1 MARPEVKEL
10 TKSQKINKEV
20 VDSLINDVAT
30 EKDNKK
36 KYILNVKFDSEWEDI
51 VKQQAKKNGLTV
63 SGYIK
68 MLVAKD
74 IK

>member
-20 VDSLINDVAT
+20 VDSLINDAPT
-30 EKDNKK
+30 KKDNKK